1 MIEDIERKEDAA
13 LLAVLSDINDAP
25 DEVAQHRAI
34 ERYLKLTI
42 AIAMKNG
49 DFNHATFSAINEI
62 LFARKQ
68 Q

>member
-13 LLAVLSDINDAP
+13 LLAVLSDINDAS

-42 AIAMKNG
+42 AIAIKNG
-49 DFNHATFSAINEI
+49 DFNHAAFSQITEA